1 MGRTQQ
7 TDCLEKYLPKS
18 SCDPTDVAC
27 ICADTTLMGEVETC
41 ALGACTIFEG
51 LGELLPNT
59 PLLFCASRCVRL
71 VHQLT
76 NHPLTPFPPSR

>member
-1 MGRTQQ
+1 MRFSVWMATSAMAGLAARSWAQEMPKCA

-51 LGELLPNT
+51 LGV
-59 PLLFCASRCVRL
+59 CVSFI
-71 VHQLT
+71 
-76 NHPLTPFPPSR
+76 N